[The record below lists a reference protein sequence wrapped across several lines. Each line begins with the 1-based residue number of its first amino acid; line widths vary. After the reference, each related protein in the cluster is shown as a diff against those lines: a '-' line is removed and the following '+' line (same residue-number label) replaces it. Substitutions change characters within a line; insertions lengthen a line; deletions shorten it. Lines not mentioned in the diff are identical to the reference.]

1 MIVTELYHGQGLGNQ
16 LWSYVVTRTIALDKG
31 YEFGIMCPEKFKGV
45 DFLNLDFGKPVIGGT
60 GPEGG
65 PPKNL
70 PDGIEFYYKEK
81 DIYYKKYKIE
91 VSDFDSELLQIQD
104 KTKID
109 GIFQSENYIVHRK
122 NEIRQWLTLTKNFDL
137 QEFSDEN
144 VCILNIRGGE
154 YKGNKELI
162 LTKKYWTDAIKNM
175 LQINDQ
181 LKFYII
187 TDDVRY
193 TKKLLPEIESFHFS
207 IGKDYAI
214 INNAYYLIL
223 SNSSFAFFPAWL
235 NEKVK
240 CVIAPK
246 YWARH
251 NISDGFW
258 ALSFNLYQGWLWQDR
273 NGKLFTYSECKNE
286 YTIYKEEKKFNLL
299 KPKQKPSKPSL
310 AKVYFDKVHKYLA
323 NIKNKII
330 DRYDLS

>member
-1 MIVTELYHGQGLGNQ
+1 MIVTELYNGQGLGNQ

-45 DFLNLDFGKPVIGGT
+45 DFLQLDFGKQVIGGS

-65 PPKNL
+65 PPNTL
-70 PDGIEFYYKEK
+70 PEGIEFYYREK
-81 DIYYKKYKIE
+81 DIYYEKFNVE
-91 VSDFDSELLQIQD
+91 VSDVDSDLLLIQD
-104 KTKID
+104 NTKID
-109 GIFQSENYIVHRK
+109 GIFQSEKYILHRK
-122 NEIRQWLTLTKNFDL
+122 SEIREWLQLTQEIEL
-137 QEFSDEN
+137 QEFSNEN

-154 YKGNKELI
+154 YKGNKELS
-162 LTKKYWTDAIKNM
+162 LTKKYWMDAIHNM
-175 LQINDQ
+175 RMINNQ
-181 LKFYII
+181 MKFYII
-187 TDDVRY
+187 TDDVQY
-193 TKKLLPEIESFHFS
+193 TRKLLPEYESFHFS

-240 CVIAPK
+240 CIIAPK

-273 NGKLFTYSECKNE
+273 SGKLFSYSECENE
-286 YTIYKEEKKFNLL
+286 YAIYKKEKNFHLL
-299 KPKQKPSKPSL
+299 TQKPEPKKPSL
-310 AKVYFDKVHKYLA
+310 VKVYYKNIYKTLA

-330 DRYDLS
+330 EQ